1 MTIVNLTSTSFNL
14 EWTKLYSVVNQYAK
28 FYIVERKSAQGR
40 LLALKTVPAQST
52 LVKSLRPST
61 KYRVSVFGIDS
72 VGQPYK
78 SFESV
83 ITTKEGKR
91 TKSLLLISDYL
102 SRSERFSVY
111 VKTTNKSR

>member
-1 MTIVNLTSTSFNL
+1 VTIVNLTSTSFNL

-28 FYIVERKSAQGR
+28 FYIVERKNTQGR

-52 LVKSLRPST
+52 LVKSMRPST

-78 SFESV
+78 SLESV

-91 TKSLLLISDYL
+91 HQIIVAIIRLSKSFREI
-102 SRSERFSVY
+102 FSLC
-111 VKTTNKSR
+111 